1 MISFTPIATV
11 YVLYKVPFNL
21 LGNKQ
26 EVGIQGN
33 IAVDCTGGK
42 PVGLFKEYLDD
53 PVRTKATMLGNYY
66 ITGDKGYKDND
77 GYIWFDS
84 RSDDVIIS
92 SGYDLSLVIIQV

>member
-1 MISFTPIATV
+1 M
-11 YVLYKVPFNL
+11 
-21 LGNKQ
+21 KQ
-26 EVGIQGN
+26 EVGVQGN

-66 ITGDKGYKDND
+66 ITGDKGYKDKD

-92 SGYDLSLVIIQV
+92 AGYALSRSLRLNMQIRQKNHNKIIFYIICLQN